1 MPRYGKY
8 QITGMRDFRIG
19 GMATLST
26 GRMVDGAEIVVREL
40 QEQLVFKWQM
50 RRKFSIGLKIRKKI
64 PPHPNL
70 VWSMGTGWKGFTP
83 FEIMPFVNGT
93 SLQSQLI
100 QDREYVLQ
108 HAIGLLLQ
116 SAEGIKHV
124 HASGFLHLDVK
135 AGNILLDLTDREN
148 PEAKIT
154 DFDLS
159 MPRRWDMSIAM
170 SSPVWETKPSNKR
183 PRVMASRTSSLT
195 ASIILAEG
203 RV

>member
-8 QITGMRDFRIG
+8 QITGKRYFRLG
-19 GMATLST
+19 GMAKLST
-26 GRMVDGAEIVVREL
+26 GRMDDGAEIVVREL
-40 QEQLVFKWQM
+40 QEQFLFNWGM

-70 VWSMGTGWKGFTP
+70 VWSIGIGWKGFTP

-108 HAIGLLLQ
+108 HAVGLLLQ

-135 AGNILLDLTDREN
+135 AGIILLDLTARDI
-148 PEAKIT
+148 PEPKIT
-154 DFDLS
+154 DLEN
-159 MPRRWDMSIAM
+159 R
-170 SSPVWETKPSNKR
+170 
-183 PRVMASRTSSLT
+183 
-195 ASIILAEG
+195 SIID
-203 RV
+203 